1 MLLCTF
7 VAALLASSQGPTGS
21 ANVNDPQ
28 SHGSVG
34 DSKLSLDEAIQLANG
49 SLSIGSLSP
58 AEQARV
64 SGSGTVTE
72 ILVDCAITPIITIQA
87 PLTNLTGPLPATG
100 MVTVTG
106 ISAGGNMPV
115 LDGGTQATILL
126 MGSRALVVNGFR
138 FENGGVAID
147 AKMPAPANPVTGMAM
162 VAHCEF
168 EAQSSAAV
176 QLRGTGTDKTRLMV
190 RDCSMSNMPL
200 GYRLDDQTSNGQLMS
215 ENERITMD
223 GVTLGCDA
231 FEGGFGQ
238 VTMWALWRSS
248 FVNGETLAKSRR
260 SPTATQLIMFRI
272 VHSDATCYGDVID
285 MEGTTAGTSMI
296 HHHHGDWVAGAGKK
310 CLWTHPRSAQFDVH
324 GSEMVFDGDLIIA
337 GGTTSPRFWHQ
348 NNQYTNCSITF
359 DIDGALPNLL
369 WNNYDNCSITVPPL
383 ARSPVV
389 IRDSHMSNTNIDS
402 QSFLAPIS
410 VSGCYRVGGALN
422 GFVSESTP
430 APSLFLGTTEVTP
443 QDPQVGTSLT
453 LSADLPSGI
462 ILFWDIA
469 TSYSRPV
476 TSQEP
481 VRFYGDP
488 ATAVILPAVAIYQ
501 STLTIPI
508 PNAAGLIGLEFY
520 AQGIAVPLPWIAMP
534 HAPTYHLPRGGRL
547 NLRL

>member
-7 VAALLASSQGPTGS
+7 VAALLATSQGPSGT
-21 ANVNDPQ
+21 ANVNDTQ

-49 SLSIGSLSP
+49 SLSITSLSP
-58 AEQARV
+58 AEQARI
-64 SGSGTVTE
+64 SGSGLVTE
-72 ILVDCAITPIITIQA
+72 IHVDGATTPIITIQA
-87 PLTNLTGPLPATG
+87 PLTILTGPVPATG
-100 MVTVTG
+100 MVTVMG
-106 ISAGGNMPV
+106 IPAGGNLPV
-115 LDGGTQATILL
+115 LDGGSQATILS
-126 MGSRALVVNGFR
+126 MGSRELMVSGFR
-138 FENGGVAID
+138 FENGDVAVD
-147 AKMPAPANPVTGMAM
+147 AKMTAPASPVTGMAM
-162 VAHCEF
+162 VANCEF
-168 EAQSSAAV
+168 EAQSGAAV

-238 VTMWALWRSS
+238 VTMWSLWRSS
-248 FVNGETLAKSRR
+248 FVNGETLAKTRR
-260 SPTATQLIMFRI
+260 SPTATQLIMLRI
-272 VHSDATCYGDVID
+272 VYSDATCYGDVID

-310 CLWTHPRSAQFDVH
+310 CLWTYPRSAQFDVH
-324 GSEMVFDGDLIIA
+324 GSEMIFDGDLIIA

-348 NNQYTNCSITF
+348 NNHYKNCAITF
-359 DIDGALPNLL
+359 DVDGALPNLL
-369 WNNYDNCSITVPPL
+369 WNIYDNCSITVPPL

-402 QSFLAPIS
+402 QSFLAPVS
-410 VSGCYRVGGALN
+410 VSGSHRVGGALT
-422 GFVSESTP
+422 GFVTETAP

-443 QDPQVGTSLT
+443 RDPQVGANLT
-453 LSADLPSGI
+453 LSTDLPSGI
-462 ILFWDIA
+462 SLFWDIA
-469 TSYSRPV
+469 TSLSRPV

-488 ATAVILPAVAIYQ
+488 ATVIILPAIAIFQ

-508 PNAAGLIGLEFY
+508 PNTASLIGLEFY
-520 AQGIAVPLPWIAMP
+520 VQGISVAGPSMMP
-534 HAPTYHLPRGGRL
+534 HAPVYHLPRGGRI